1 VNHQRGVQ
9 HQREE
14 SASDD
19 DDEGRRDHTSRKAGK
34 AGRGNATRWRRRC
47 L

>member
-1 VNHQRGVQ
+1 VNHQRGMLHQ
-9 HQREE
+9 HDD

-19 DDEGRRDHTSRKAGK
+19 DEEERRDHTSRKSGK